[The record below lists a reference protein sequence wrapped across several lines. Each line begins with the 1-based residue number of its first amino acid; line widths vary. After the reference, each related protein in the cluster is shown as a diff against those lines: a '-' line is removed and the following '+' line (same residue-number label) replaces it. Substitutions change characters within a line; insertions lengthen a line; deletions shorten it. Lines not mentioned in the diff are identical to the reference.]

1 MPDAT
6 LQDVQAYARLQ
17 LAFQNGMTR
26 GQYIEAV
33 RAYATEIHGQADD
46 VKLMAERTA
55 RYMWARRSLAKAYDD
70 LGAAQL
76 LDKPESFGG

>member
-26 GQYIEAV
+26 DQYIEAV
-33 RAYATEIHGQADD
+33 RVYATAIHGAGDD

-55 RYMWARRSLAKAYDD
+55 RHMWAV
-70 LGAAQL
+70 
-76 LDKPESFGG
+76 KPKTSG